1 MYGTPQL
8 SKSKIHLYPK
18 MMKFNSKKDIDE
30 ETRVLLEILNLA
42 DGKNDL
48 IDIANKRNF
57 KLINHIEL
65 IKKLLKSGYI
75 RKK

>member
-1 MYGTPQL
+1 
-8 SKSKIHLYPK
+8 
-18 MMKFNSKKDIDE
+18 MKKQEFYF
-30 ETRVLLEILNLA
+30 EILNLA

>member
-1 MYGTPQL
+1 
-8 SKSKIHLYPK
+8 

-48 IDIANKRNF
+48 IDIAKQRNF

-65 IKKLLKSGYI
+65 IKKLLKSDYI
-75 RKK
+75 RK